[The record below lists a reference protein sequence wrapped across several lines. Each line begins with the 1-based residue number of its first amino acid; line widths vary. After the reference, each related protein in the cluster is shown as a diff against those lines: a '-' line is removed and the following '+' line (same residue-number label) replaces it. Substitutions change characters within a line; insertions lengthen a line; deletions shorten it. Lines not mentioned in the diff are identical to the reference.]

1 MSRYRIWIIPA
12 PSPPK
17 VNDSVLILLMETLLG
32 GSWLHNPSYSRR
44 LAGLCLVTD
53 QWEKYTNSY
62 TSVANQFCGKV
73 EITLVPISSK
83 TYRGKKNRFLYFQLA
98 NRMRSHQSCW
108 RASISGPLFLK
119 TNQMK
124 SDKTRI
130 CKGLW
135 IFLVLVQEESKQKQ
149 DLLSLSSTC
158 ETRVQQRH
166 VHRLRVLSKWLINHF
181 TNGY

>member
-1 MSRYRIWIIPA
+1 MLSDGPVRKIY
-12 PSPPK
+12 K
-17 VNDSVLILLMETLLG
+17 LIHQCCKSILWQSG
-32 GSWLHNPSYSRR
+32 N
-44 LAGLCLVTD
+44 
-53 QWEKYTNSY
+53 NSH
-62 TSVANQFCGKV
+62 ANKQQDLQR
-73 EITLVPISSK
+73 E
-83 TYRGKKNRFLYFQLA
+83 KKNRFLYFQLA

-166 VHRLRVLSKWLINHF
+166 VHRLRVLSK
-181 TNGY
+181 